1 MNNRANAI
9 YIQSGGPTAVI
20 NASAYGVMTQCR
32 KQPEIDRIYASE
44 HGIVGVITRRIFD
57 ITEELPGETFLRST
71 PSMIFGSCRYEIDEE
86 DPAQTDYRKAL
97 ETLHA
102 LNIRYIFINGG
113 NGSVRA
119 GLRLG
124 QFLKSQHYDFR
135 LIVIPK
141 TVDNDISCID
151 HAPGYPSAARH
162 VAITVSELA
171 RDMMTYDTELILF
184 TEVMGRNTGFL
195 AAASMAAG
203 QTDMRPDLIY
213 VPEITFSKEKFVED
227 VRQVLKKKGKCFA
240 VAAEGVRTADGKF
253 LFEDVSVNKGMDMQK
268 NMGGI
273 TPCIS
278 QLLREHFTCKIRGI
292 DLGLM
297 QRCGVHSVSEI
308 DRQEAEQLGMLAV
321 QAAVHGASFQM
332 MTLNRRPGREY
343 QAVYGLAE
351 LRDVAKEDNCL
362 PLSYINETGNYIKE
376 EFLDYILPLIGELPK
391 YTVLNRPYV

>member
-1 MNNRANAI
+1 MNNRTNAI

-20 NASAYGVMTQCR
+20 NASAYGVIAQCR

-57 ITEELPGETFLRST
+57 ITEKLPDEEFLRNT
-71 PSMIFGSCRYEIDEE
+71 PSMIFGSCRYEIDEG

-97 ETLHA
+97 ETLRG

-162 VAITVSELA
+162 VAITISELA
-171 RDMMTYDTELILF
+171 RDMTTYDTELIMF

-203 QTDMRPDLIY
+203 QIDIGPDLIY
-213 VPEITFSKEKFVED
+213 VPEITFSKEKFIDD

-308 DRQEAEQLGMLAV
+308 DRREAEQLGMLAV
-321 QAAVHGASFQM
+321 QAATRGASFQM
-332 MTLNRRPGREY
+332 ITLNRKPGRDY
-343 QAVYGLAE
+343 QAVYGLAGLE
-351 LRDVAKEDNCL
+351 DVAKEDNCL
-362 PLSYINETGNYIKE
+362 PLSYVNKAGNYIKE

-391 YTVLNRPYV
+391 YTILNRPCL